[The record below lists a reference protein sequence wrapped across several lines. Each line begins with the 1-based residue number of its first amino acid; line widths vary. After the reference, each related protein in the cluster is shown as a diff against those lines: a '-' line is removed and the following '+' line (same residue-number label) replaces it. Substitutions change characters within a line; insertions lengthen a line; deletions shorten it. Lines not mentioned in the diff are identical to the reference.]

1 MARCGSIVKTLMIY
15 GAVAGIVGPMIYSLW
30 KEKMM
35 NEGEDTIEEMA
46 RRYSSSEDQ
55 MNPEDI
61 RKQAEEQEAK
71 EMAKQRERMREYV
84 NPDQE

>member
-1 MARCGSIVKTLMIY
+1 
-15 GAVAGIVGPMIYSLW
+15 
-30 KEKMM
+30 
-35 NEGEDTIEEMA
+35 
-46 RRYSSSEDQ
+46 

-84 NPDQE
+84 NPE